1 MVRVMVNVRGI
12 IRVIKV
18 IMRVR
23 DDYRLCFRQVN
34 LIDIILL
41 ILLTFVIILSGSFD
55 RKDKPLPCF
64 LLVILCTSC
73 VVIMACWIWYR

>member
-23 DDYRLCFRQVN
+23 DDYRLCFR
-34 LIDIILL
+34 
-41 ILLTFVIILSGSFD
+41 
-55 RKDKPLPCF
+55 
-64 LLVILCTSC
+64 
-73 VVIMACWIWYR
+73 

>member
-23 DDYRLCFRQVN
+23 DDYRPCFRRVS

-41 ILLTFVIILSGSFD
+41 IILTFVIIFSGSFD

-64 LLVILCTSC
+64 LLVILCTRY
-73 VVIMACWIWYR
+73 VVLMACWISYR